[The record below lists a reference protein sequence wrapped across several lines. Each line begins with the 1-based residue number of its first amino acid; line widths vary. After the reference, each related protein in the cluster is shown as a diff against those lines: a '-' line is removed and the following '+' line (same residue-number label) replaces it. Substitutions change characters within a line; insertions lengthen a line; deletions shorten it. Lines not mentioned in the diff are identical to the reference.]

1 MNPST
6 TPVST
11 ELAVLYELSLS
22 IGHSLDP
29 KTTSQDFLQLLVAR
43 CALEGAELWWRNP
56 DASDAHSDELIL
68 LDAAPSGHDTSV
80 RLPATHALWQIIR
93 DGKNGSRNL
102 ENSSLTGD
110 GQHESCCFFPL
121 LKHGIL
127 LLYPS
132 LQAPLTA
139 HFIEHLSD
147 VLAKLACSLK
157 GATEYQQ
164 LKKSEA
170 ASHLTKHHLSESHL
184 HLHTLIHHLPDLVW
198 LKDENG
204 VYLACNKR
212 FERFFGA
219 SEKNIAGKT
228 DYDFVDDDIADFFRE
243 QDLLAI
249 DKGGN
254 SVNEEWVTFAD
265 DGHRELLET
274 TKTPLYDAN
283 GKLIGVLGIGHDIT
297 ERKQIEETL
306 RLTDDRSRT
315 LAAMLRLMCDNV
327 PDMIWAKG
335 LDKRYLFANKALCEQ
350 LLSARDVK
358 EPLGKTDLFFA
369 KREREKHPEDPHWH
383 TFGELC
389 QDSDSITLER
399 CEPSVFEEFGNVQ
412 GRFKCLEV
420 HKSPFLNAH
429 GEIIGTVGSA
439 REITDRKRIENEL
452 ELHRQHLAELVE
464 QRSAALLITEA
475 KASHILQSSAD
486 GLYGVDADGLIS
498 FINPAACKML
508 GYSRATVLGR
518 CPHALFHHSRPD
530 GSAYPIEE
538 CPGHQ
543 ALHSGQETRID
554 HEVYWHAD
562 GHAIPVMYAVHPTM
576 QNGTS
581 TGAVISFVDIS
592 LQRAAAEAREQAL
605 NAAEHLAKVKSEF
618 LANMSHE
625 IRTPLNGVLGFAQ
638 IGYRNFQDRTQA
650 FNAFEKILSSG
661 NRLLAVVNDILDFSK
676 IEAGKMSIERTEA
689 SLDEIIEG
697 ALNLVRDRALAKR
710 LELNLVKAADLPLS
724 CLSDPLR
731 IGQILLN
738 LLSNAVK
745 FTESGGVT
753 LSASRTGHELIFRV
767 TDTGIGIERS
777 QIGSLFN
784 PFQQLDGSS
793 TRRFDGTGLGLA
805 ICKRILELMDGS
817 IHVESQPGA
826 GSTFEVRLP
835 YVEPDTHIAEE
846 NSFFVASILGTNN
859 KPLSGLN
866 ILVAEDDAISQM
878 VLEHNLLED
887 GANVVIVNNGNEAI
901 LRIMADGYDFYDL
914 VLMDIQMPEMDG
926 YEATRKILEIAPNLP
941 VIGQTA
947 HALDEEKVKC
957 FAAGMI
963 DHISKPID
971 PAVLT
976 STLLRCI
983 ALKTH
988 H

>member
-6 TPVST
+6 SPVSAD
-11 ELAVLYELSLS
+11 LAVLYELSLS
-22 IGHSLDP
+22 IGNSLDLQS
-29 KTTSQDFLQLLVAR
+29 TSQDFLRLLVAR
-43 CALEGAELWWRNP
+43 CALEGAELWWQDA
-56 DASDAHSDELIL
+56 DASDRHSGELIL
-68 LDAAPSGHDTSV
+68 LDSAPPRPPNSSL
-80 RLPATHALWQIIR
+80 RLPATHALWKIIH
-93 DGKNGSRNL
+93 DGKNG
-102 ENSSLTGD
+102 TFAGD
-110 GQHESCCFFPL
+110 GQHDSCCFFPL
-121 LKHGIL
+121 SKHGVL

-132 LQAPLTA
+132 PQAPLTV
-139 HFIEHLSD
+139 HFLDHLSD
-147 VLAKLACSLK
+147 VLAKLACALQS
-157 GATEYQQ
+157 ATDYAQ
-164 LKKSEA
+164 LKKAESVLRA
-170 ASHLTKHHLSESHL
+170 AAPQQNASHVHWHA
-184 HLHTLIHHLPDLVW
+184 LINNLPDLVW
-198 LKDENG
+198 LKDGKG

-212 FERFFGA
+212 FECFFGA
-219 SEKNIAGKT
+219 TEKDIAGKT
-228 DYDFVDDDIADFFRE
+228 DYDFVDEDIADAFRE
-243 QDLLAI
+243 QDQIAI
-249 DKGGN
+249 AKGGN
-254 SVNEEWVTFAD
+254 TVNEEWVTFAD

-274 TKTPLYDAN
+274 TKTPMYDTN
-283 GKLIGVLGIGHDIT
+283 GKLIGVLGVGHDIT
-297 ERKQIEETL
+297 ARKQIEETL
-306 RLTDDRSRT
+306 RLTDERSRT

-335 LDKRYLFANKALCEQ
+335 LDKRYMFANKALCED
-350 LLSARDVK
+350 LLCARDVK

-369 KREREKHPEDPHWH
+369 RREREKHPEDAHWH
-383 TFGELC
+383 TFGEIC
-389 QDSDSITLER
+389 QDSDDITLER
-399 CEPSVFEEFGNVQ
+399 GKPSVFEESGNVQ

-420 HKSPFLNAH
+420 HKSPFFNAR

-464 QRSAALLITEA
+464 QRSAELQITEA

-486 GLYGVDADGLIS
+486 GLYGVDADGLIC

-508 GYSRATVLGR
+508 GYSMSAVLGR

-538 CPGHQ
+538 CPANQ
-543 ALHSGQETRID
+543 ALRSCREMRVD
-554 HEVYWHAD
+554 SEVYWHAD
-562 GHAIPVMYAVHPTM
+562 GHAIPVMYAVHPIL
-576 QNGTS
+576 QNGIS

-605 NAAEHLAKVKSEF
+605 NAAEHLAQVKSEF

-638 IGYRNFQDRTQA
+638 IGYRNFQDCTQA

-676 IEAGKMSIERTEA
+676 IEAGKMSIEQTEA
-689 SLDEIIEG
+689 SLDEIIES

-710 LELNLVKAADLPLS
+710 LELRVEKTPDLPPS

-745 FTESGGVT
+745 FTESGSVT
-753 LSASRTGHELIFRV
+753 LSASHSGNELIFRV
-767 TDTGIGIERS
+767 TDTGIGIDCTR
-777 QIGSLFN
+777 IDSLFN

-805 ICKRILELMDGS
+805 ISKRILELMDGS
-817 IHVESQPGA
+817 IHVESQPGT

-835 YVEPDTHIAEE
+835 YIKPDSHCAPEDC
-846 NSFFVASILGTNN
+846 SSLKDSAGQSAP
-859 KPLSGLN
+859 PLSGLN
-866 ILVAEDDAISQM
+866 ILVAEDDAVSQL

-887 GANVVIVNNGNEAI
+887 GAKVVIVNNGHEAI
-901 LRIMADGYDFYDL
+901 LRIMADGADFYDL

-926 YEATRKILEIAPNLP
+926 YQATRRIREFAPKLP

-947 HALDEEKVKC
+947 HALEEEKAKC

-971 PAVLT
+971 PLT
-976 STLLRCI
+976 LSSTLLRI
-983 ALKTH
+983 IGSKKH
-988 H
+988 N